1 MLDRIQSIHWYKIM
15 GESHCFYYFIAK
27 VIGYKANLL
36 ILEVGLALRRSLI
49 YCPILRKY
57 GDFWGKLNFGW
68 DHVSSLSQARSISTC
83 DLKIVF
89 SKFSKRHTFAHF
101 ASHQIMVA
109 LQKTGAVAVFL

>member
-1 MLDRIQSIHWYKIM
+1 MLNRIQSIHWCKIM

-27 VIGYKANLL
+27 VIGYKANILS
-36 ILEVGLALRRSLI
+36 LEVGLALRRSLI

-68 DHVSSLSQARSISTC
+68 DHVSSLGQARSTVSTC

-89 SKFSKRHTFAHF
+89 SKFS
-101 ASHQIMVA
+101 
-109 LQKTGAVAVFL
+109 